1 MISLVSLR
9 PSVLALMLL
18 VAAPLA
24 AGNPGDLDP
33 TFGTAGVVVTQVGT
47 VFSGAAAALLQPD
60 GKLVAVGVSGT
71 PLNITVVRYNPDGTL
86 DPGFGVKG
94 VAVTLVGKD
103 GSGASAAVLQPDG
116 KIIVAGQT
124 QQVSIQGINGPL
136 GLLRYMPDGSL
147 DGSFGTGGI
156 VIFPASNGG
165 QFSQYF
171 DVSSIVLEPDGKSV
185 VSGTSSFGTSGIQR
199 AELIRF
205 NVDGSL
211 DSSFGNGGVAL
222 LDPAMGGVATV
233 QPDGKILVAGT
244 TCGSSCGP
252 PRYVVSRVD
261 TSGALDPTFGVGG
274 ITPVP
279 ISAPPEFPVFYTYPI
294 NDIVLQ
300 PDGKLLISSRGT
312 VLQDVLVAT
321 RLNPDGSVDDQF
333 AGGKGVV
340 MAIGDTLPAGFNDPF
355 ANVTTAIGLQSD
367 GKVILVGNP
376 WDRTTA
382 AFHFGAVRYN
392 ADGTLDTTFG
402 DFGIAIGP
410 KGGFNST
417 LVKGGFNSTL
427 VQPDDKLVVA
437 GNVNTAFVL
446 ARFLPDTGT
455 SVVLA
460 TNLNPSPL
468 GQSVTLTATVQ
479 SRAPTG
485 TVQFRDGTTAVAG
498 CAAMPVIST
507 STGSMAECMTAA
519 LSAGAHVLNAAYSGD
534 VLNPAGQSSMLI
546 QIISTPGVDIA
557 VEYLY
562 PPWNHYF
569 ITSLPAEIAALDGG
583 VFPGWQRTGEA
594 FAVYPSGAPLTLP
607 LCRFFSGST
616 FAPKSSHFYTP
627 YPFECNFVKQ
637 TEYPAWTFE
646 GNVTPVQLPNASG
659 NCATGARPLYRLF
672 NNGQG
677 AAPNHRYTTSLATRA
692 SMIAQGWMPEGAGT
706 IGVIACVPGN

>member
-1 MISLVSLR
+1 MTSFRSLH
-9 PSVLALMLL
+9 PSSLALVLL
-18 VAAPLA
+18 IAAPLA

-33 TFGTAGVVVTQVGT
+33 TFGIAGVVVTQVGA
-47 VFSGAAAALLQPD
+47 VFSGARAILLQPD

-124 QQVSIQGINGPL
+124 QQVSMQGINGPL

-199 AELIRF
+199 AGLIRF

-222 LDPAMGGVATV
+222 PDPAMGGVATV

-274 ITPVP
+274 IAPVP
-279 ISAPPEFPVFYTYPI
+279 ISAPPEFPVYTYPI

-392 ADGTLDTTFG
+392 ADGTLDTG
-402 DFGIAIGP
+402 YGNAGVVIGP
-410 KGGFNST
+410 VSYAGFASA
-417 LVKGGFNSTL
+417 L
-427 VQPDDKLVVA
+427 VQPDNKLVIAGSNNGFTLARLLPGTGTKVTLATSLNPSAVGQNVTLSATVA
-437 GNVNTAFVL
+437 GN
-446 ARFLPDTGT
+446 
-455 SVVLA
+455 S
-460 TNLNPSPL
+460 
-468 GQSVTLTATVQ
+468 
-479 SRAPTG
+479 PTG
-485 TVQFRDGTTAVAG
+485 TVEFRDGAAAIAGCGTVPLNLSSGNSVAQCTTASLT
-498 CAAMPVIST
+498 I
-507 STGSMAECMTAA
+507 
-519 LSAGAHVLNAAYSGD
+519 GAHVLNAAYAGD
-534 VLNPAGQSSMLI
+534 VFNPVGVSSMLI
-546 QIISTPGVDIA
+546 QSVSTPGMDIA
-557 VEYLY
+557 LEYQY
-562 PPWNHYF
+562 PPWNHFF
-569 ITSLPAEIAALDGG
+569 ITSLPSEIAALDGG
-583 VFPGWQRTGEA
+583 VFPGWQRTGES
-594 FAVYPSGAPLTLP
+594 FAVYPNGAPQSVTQ
-607 LCRFFSGST
+607 CRFFSGSS

-627 YPFECNFVKQ
+627 NPFECNFVNR
-637 TEYPAWTFE
+637 TESAIWIFE
-646 GNVTPVQLPNASG
+646 GNVTPVQLPDASG
-659 NCATGARPLYRLF
+659 NCAAGARPLYRLF

-677 AAPNHRYTTSLATRA
+677 GAPNHRYTTSFATRA
-692 SMIAQGWMPEGAGT
+692 SMIAQGWIPEGAGT